1 MELACQPLR
10 DQALTRCPDSLT
22 TTQPRGGRCAPVPVP
37 AHWLLTSTSSASYAV
52 VAPPSRASSVCAVA
66 P

>member
-1 MELACQPLR
+1 MDLACQPMR
-10 DQALTRCPDSLT
+10 DPAATRCPESLT
-22 TTQPRGGRCAPVPVP
+22 TTQPRGGRCAPVP

>member
-1 MELACQPLR
+1 MNVWREWCRPMR
-10 DQALTRCPDSLT
+10 DPAATRCPESLT

-37 AHWLLTSTSSASYAV
+37 AHWLLTSTSS
-52 VAPPSRASSVCAVA
+52 VCAVA